1 MYFTYAI
8 YYSSKK
14 RTKGARVLFR
24 DINKELYVPIIQYL
38 QRPVQEITGTCSKF
52 LKKTCYALQAIK
64 EYGQSKEIRKMI
76 RLKKVLAVTL
86 GAALMVGSLAGCGNN
101 SSKSAD
107 GGFDAAQD
115 ISVVSRE
122 EGSGT
127 RGAFVEL
134 TGVEEKDAD
143 GNKVDNTTTNAITCN
158 STEVVLTTVAGD
170 DYAIGYIS
178 LGALNDTVKALKIG
192 GVEASEENINN
203 GSYTLSRP
211 FNIVTKDG
219 ISDVAQDFIN
229 YIMSEDGQKIISANK
244 YIEVA
249 NSGAFT
255 STNPKG
261 KIVVAGSSSVTPVM
275 EKLIE
280 AYKAINTNADIELQE
295 SDSTTGITSTSDG
308 TCDIGMASRELKDT
322 ETALGLKATVI
333 AMDGIAVIVNNNN
346 PAEDYTVD
354 QVKDIFTGSAA
365 KWEDVK

>member
-1 MYFTYAI
+1 MV
-8 YYSSKK
+8 K
-14 RTKGARVLFR
+14 
-24 DINKELYVPIIQYL
+24 
-38 QRPVQEITGTCSKF
+38 
-52 LKKTCYALQAIK
+52 LKKI
-64 EYGQSKEIRKMI
+64 
-76 RLKKVLAVTL
+76 LAVTL
-86 GAALMVGSLAGCGNN
+86 GAALMVGSLAGCGANKAD
-101 SSKSAD
+101 SKS
-107 GGFDAAQD
+107 GFDTSQE

-134 TGVEEKDAD
+134 TKVEEKDAD

-178 LGALNDTVKALKIG
+178 LGALNDSVKALKIG
-192 GVEASEENINN
+192 GVVASEENINN

-219 ISDVAQDFIN
+219 ISEVAQDFIN
-229 YIMSEDGQKIISANK
+229 YILSDDGQAIVASK
-244 YIEVA
+244 YVA
-249 NSGAFT
+249 IKSSGAFT

-261 KIVVAGSSSVTPVM
+261 KIVVAGSSSVTPIM

-280 AYKAINTNADIELQE
+280 GYKAVNANAEIELQE
-295 SDSTTGITSTSDG
+295 SDSTTGVTSTADG

-322 ETALGLKATVI
+322 EVSLGLKSTVI
-333 AMDGIAVIVNNNN
+333 AMDGIAVIVNKNN

-354 QVKDIFTGSAA
+354 QIKNIFTGASA

>member
-1 MYFTYAI
+1 MV
-8 YYSSKK
+8 K
-14 RTKGARVLFR
+14 
-24 DINKELYVPIIQYL
+24 
-38 QRPVQEITGTCSKF
+38 
-52 LKKTCYALQAIK
+52 
-64 EYGQSKEIRKMI
+64 
-76 RLKKVLAVTL
+76 LKKVLAVTL
-86 GAALMVGSLAGCGNN
+86 GAALMIGSLAGCGNN

-107 GGFDAAQD
+107 GGFDATQD

-229 YIMSEDGQKIISANK
+229 YIMSGDGQKVISDNG
-244 YIEVA
+244 YIGDDSAAAFES
-249 NSGAFT
+249 NGAE
-255 STNPKG
+255 G
-261 KIVVAGSSSVTPVM
+261 KVVVGGSSSVSPVM

-280 AYKAINTNADIELQE
+280 AYKAVNANVEIELQT
-295 SDSTTGITSTSDG
+295 SDSTTGMTGAADG
-308 TCDIGMASRELKDT
+308 TLDIGMASRELKDSET
-322 ETALGLKATVI
+322 EEGLTATKI
-333 AMDGIAVIVNNNN
+333 AMDGIAVIVNQEN
-346 PAEDYTVD
+346 PVEDLSSDTV
-354 QVKDIFTGSAA
+354 KGIFTGGTTTWDAA
-365 KWEDVK
+365 N

>member
-1 MYFTYAI
+1 M
-8 YYSSKK
+8 K
-14 RTKGARVLFR
+14 
-24 DINKELYVPIIQYL
+24 
-38 QRPVQEITGTCSKF
+38 
-52 LKKTCYALQAIK
+52 
-64 EYGQSKEIRKMI
+64 
-76 RLKKVLAVTL
+76 KKVMCMLLTGVM
-86 GAALMVGSLAGCGNN
+86 AAGMFAGCG
-101 SSKSAD
+101 SSDTAD
-107 GGFDAAQD
+107 TTTDAAATTD
-115 ISVVSRE
+115 AASTADAADTTSEAAPAENADFDHTSAIAVYSRE
-122 EGSGT
+122 DGSGT
-127 RGAFVEL
+127 RGAFIEL
-134 TGVEEKDAD
+134 FGVEEKDES
-143 GNKVDNTTTNAITCN
+143 GEKVDNTTEEAIITN
-158 STEVVLTTVAGD
+158 STDVMLTSVAGD
-170 DYAIGYIS
+170 TYAIGYVS
-178 LGALNDTVKALKIG
+178 LGSLNDTVKAVKIDG
-192 GVEASEENINN
+192 AEATVENIKS
-203 GSYTLSRP
+203 GTYKIARP
-211 FNIVTKDG
+211 FNIATKG
-219 ISDVAQDFIN
+219 EVSEAAQDFIN

-322 ETALGLKATVI
+322 ETSLGLKATVI

-346 PAEDYTVD
+346 PADDYTVD

>member
-1 MYFTYAI
+1 MV
-8 YYSSKK
+8 K
-14 RTKGARVLFR
+14 
-24 DINKELYVPIIQYL
+24 
-38 QRPVQEITGTCSKF
+38 
-52 LKKTCYALQAIK
+52 
-64 EYGQSKEIRKMI
+64 
-76 RLKKVLAVTL
+76 LKKVLAVTL

-107 GGFDAAQD
+107 GGFDATQD

-219 ISDVAQDFIN
+219 I
-229 YIMSEDGQKIISANK
+229 SEDGQKIISANK

-354 QVKDIFTGSAA
+354 QVKNIFTGSAA

>member
-1 MYFTYAI
+1 MV
-8 YYSSKK
+8 K
-14 RTKGARVLFR
+14 
-24 DINKELYVPIIQYL
+24 
-38 QRPVQEITGTCSKF
+38 
-52 LKKTCYALQAIK
+52 
-64 EYGQSKEIRKMI
+64 
-76 RLKKVLAVTL
+76 LKKVLAVTL
-86 GAALMVGSLAGCGNN
+86 GAALMIGSLAGCGNN

-134 TGVEEKDAD
+134 TAD

-322 ETALGLKATVI
+322 ETSLGLKATVI

-346 PAEDYTVD
+346 PADDYTVD
-354 QVKDIFTGSAA
+354 QVKNIFTGSAA